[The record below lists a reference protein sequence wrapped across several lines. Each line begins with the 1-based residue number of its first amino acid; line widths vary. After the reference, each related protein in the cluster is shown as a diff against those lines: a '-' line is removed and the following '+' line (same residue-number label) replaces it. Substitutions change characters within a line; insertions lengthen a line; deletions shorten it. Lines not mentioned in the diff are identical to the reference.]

1 MKGSLTISFKK
12 GDHKVISCSSDLAL
26 GVVYALE
33 CLRDE
38 GNEYEFWAEGKKM
51 IPCGMPGDLGL
62 AWEIV
67 S

>member
-51 IPCGMPGDLGL
+51 IPSDLGL
-62 AWEIV
+62 TWEIV